1 MDLMYFDRED
11 DVFDVSS
18 GERCR
23 GKKGKTRD
31 DKQLASSRR
40 FSLSRQMTSA
50 LIHEHNS
57 D

>member
-1 MDLMYFDRED
+1 MYFDRED